1 MWIIP
6 TETRFALKG
15 SAAEIRYEKPDS
27 VEQGM
32 PALSNQMCFSEVQAK
47 TIKWTHEVSREPLDE
62 ARVAAE
68 QPGWQPMLMQE
79 SARRILGGALEVCS
93 CEPMT
98 GWFRDGH

>member
-47 TIKWTHEVSREPLDE
+47 TIKWTHEVSHLR
-62 ARVAAE
+62 R
-68 QPGWQPMLMQE
+68 MQSIFE
-79 SARRILGGALEVCS
+79 CRL
-93 CEPMT
+93 
-98 GWFRDGH
+98 H